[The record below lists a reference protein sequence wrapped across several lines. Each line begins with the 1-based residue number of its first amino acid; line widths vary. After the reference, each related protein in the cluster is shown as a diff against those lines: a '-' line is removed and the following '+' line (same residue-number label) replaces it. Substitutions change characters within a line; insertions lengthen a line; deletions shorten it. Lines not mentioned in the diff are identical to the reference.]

1 MAECDVNVDAGN
13 NITLSE
19 NYDISK
25 TQEMPEKSFAGVTG
39 SVNVGILG
47 TIKDTRDVAKR
58 FTHGDVKHKIG
69 NGLIGGLNGNRA
81 AIVRAHSP
89 KGAITVGKGLRDFK
103 KRGIHNIAKK
113 TDIYLL
119 GTADKALSIANPL
132 YVVND
137 GEKDH
142 VYLQNHL
149 LNPIGIGFGH
159 NPPTF
164 IRYPRS
170 SLMYYFHQKFPCE
183 RRGER

>member
-1 MAECDVNVDAGN
+1 MAIEQRLFVHIA
-13 NITLSE
+13 
-19 NYDISK
+19 
-25 TQEMPEKSFAGVTG
+25 P
-39 SVNVGILG
+39 
-47 TIKDTRDVAKR
+47 
-58 FTHGDVKHKIG
+58 
-69 NGLIGGLNGNRA
+69 
-81 AIVRAHSP
+81 
-89 KGAITVGKGLRDFK
+89 GAITVGKGLRDFK

-113 TDIYLL
+113 TDIYLF

-164 IRYPRS
+164 YKVPS
-170 SLMYYFHQKFPCE
+170 EFPYVLFPPAIPMRKE
-183 RRGER
+183 GRALGGL